1 MTRAHPAHPARDP
14 ALAALLARVAVVD
27 TLTTLFVATDERD
40 WQAVREL
47 FTPEVYFDMTSLAG
61 GEPTTHTPAEIAG
74 AWERGLAPIEHV
86 HHQVG
91 NFHVQLDGAEADAS
105 CYGIAY
111 HYRRHP
117 SGRNTRV
124 FVGTY
129 AFRLREEEERWRVC
143 SFRFQVKFVEGNQT
157 LEQDA

>member
-1 MTRAHPAHPARDP
+1 MTNANPLLPAPEA
-14 ALAALLARVAVVD
+14 ALAALLAREAVVD

-40 WQAVREL
+40 WQAVREVL
-47 FTPEVYFDMTSLAG
+47 TPEVHFDMTSLAG
-61 GEPTTHTPAEIAG
+61 GTPTTLTAEQIAG
-74 AWERGLAPIEHV
+74 AWEKGLAPIEHV

-105 CYGIAY
+105 CYGVAY

-129 AFRLREEEERWRVC
+129 AFRLRADGGRWRVS
-143 SFRFQVKFVEGNQT
+143 SFRYDVKFVDGNPT
-157 LEQDA
+157 LESDA